1 MDDPMLGL
9 GVGVLVYII
18 AFVLALVLTIVWIIL
33 PFAIFG
39 TKPLLRELIVEVRQ
53 LRILLA
59 RRISDDQIP
68 GLTASRD
75 RQT

>member
-1 MDDPMLGL
+1 MDPVLGLGL
-9 GVGVLVYII
+9 GVLVYVIGFVLV
-18 AFVLALVLTIVWIIL
+18 LVLTIVWIIL

-59 RRISDDQIP
+59 QRAADRIP
-68 GLTASRD
+68 VLTASRD
-75 RQT
+75 E